1 MNTPIVIPA
10 KAETQTLGYG
20 RTCLGPRFRGDD
32 VFGEHI
38 CR

>member
-1 MNTPIVIPA
+1 MNTPIVITA
-10 KAETQTLGYG
+10 KAGTQARGYG

-32 VFGEHI
+32 GFGEHI